1 MLILAL
7 LAWIY
12 LAGCHG
18 RFWQSGPI
26 LPIALPKSAPPVA
39 IVVPARDEA
48 EGIAAVITSLLTQDY
63 PGPFRVVLVDDN
75 STDGTA
81 NIARALPGA
90 NRLTVIIGAPR
101 PTGWAGKLWAVSQ
114 GVAATDEELVLHTDA
129 DIVHQPGHLSSLVAK
144 LEASGCDMVSE
155 MVALRCQS
163 FAERALIPAFVY
175 FFQLLYPFAWVNN
188 PLRATAA
195 AAGGTVL
202 IRRRALSRIGGIAAI
217 SGALIDDVALAA
229 RVKRGG
235 RIWLGHSQQARSV
248 RPYPGFGDVWAMVA
262 RSAYVQL
269 RFSPLLLLASTLGM
283 ALLFLVPVAGLF
295 GAYWP
300 IAVAIL
306 VIMASTFIPTLRR
319 FERPGDVPAFL
330 LSLTLPA
337 IAAFYMAATIGSAV
351 SHHRGHGVRWKNR
364 AYTEAGR

>member
-114 GVAATDEELVLHTDA
+114 GVAAMQTSCISQV
-129 DIVHQPGHLSSLVAK
+129 I
-144 LEASGCDMVSE
+144 C
-155 MVALRCQS
+155 
-163 FAERALIPAFVY
+163 PAWS
-175 FFQLLYPFAWVNN
+175 QNWRP
-188 PLRATAA
+188 AA
-195 AAGGTVL
+195 ATWSA
-202 IRRRALSRIGGIAAI
+202 RWWRC
-217 SGALIDDVALAA
+217 AA
-229 RVKRGG
+229 RASPSG
-235 RIWLGHSQQARSV
+235 R
-248 RPYPGFGDVWAMVA
+248 
-262 RSAYVQL
+262 
-269 RFSPLLLLASTLGM
+269 
-283 ALLFLVPVAGLF
+283 
-295 GAYWP
+295 
-300 IAVAIL
+300 
-306 VIMASTFIPTLRR
+306 
-319 FERPGDVPAFL
+319 
-330 LSLTLPA
+330 
-337 IAAFYMAATIGSAV
+337 
-351 SHHRGHGVRWKNR
+351 
-364 AYTEAGR
+364 